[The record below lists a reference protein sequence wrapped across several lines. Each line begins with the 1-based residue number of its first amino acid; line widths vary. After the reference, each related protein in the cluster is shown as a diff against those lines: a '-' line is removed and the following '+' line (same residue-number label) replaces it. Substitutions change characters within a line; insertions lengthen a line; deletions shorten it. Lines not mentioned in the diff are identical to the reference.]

1 MDSRLKDLLREH
13 HLEVKF
19 LPIKKQGYI
28 IPTPPDQP
36 DILIINQDLS
46 DEEAERVI
54 LHEIGHADDAFDIED
69 YKDNYSVRITSEDF
83 ANKYMVKQLVKKY
96 AELGY
101 DISNTNWLD
110 FANSIGTEKYKTVR
124 KELEKYCE

>member
-13 HLEVKF
+13 HLEVDY
-19 LPIKKQGYI
+19 LPIEKKGYI
-28 IPTPPDQP
+28 VPTPPDQP
-36 DILIINQDLS
+36 DILIINEKLS

-54 LHEIGHADDAFDIED
+54 LHEIGHADDAFSIED
-69 YKDNYSVRITSEDF
+69 YKGNYTVRVTSEDC
-83 ANKYMVKQLVKKY
+83 ANKFMVKQLVKKY

-101 DISNTNWLD
+101 DISSTNWLD
-110 FANSIGTEKYKTVR
+110 LANSIGTEKYKIVR

>member
-19 LPIKKQGYI
+19 LPIEKRGYI

-54 LHEIGHADDAFDIED
+54 LHEIGHANDAFDIED
-69 YKDNYSVRITSEDF
+69 YKGNYSVRISSEDC

-101 DISNTNWLD
+101 DISSTNWLD